1 MGPYKNKNKMSRK
14 IDQHEVIA
22 ENSTR
27 NIKLCALTVCDFQN
41 LKTVWNGLGCGR
53 ALGTV

>member
-1 MGPYKNKNKMSRK
+1 MSK
-14 IDQHEVIA
+14 
-22 ENSTR
+22 
-27 NIKLCALTVCDFQN
+27 NIKMTSTHSIKICDLTVCDFQN